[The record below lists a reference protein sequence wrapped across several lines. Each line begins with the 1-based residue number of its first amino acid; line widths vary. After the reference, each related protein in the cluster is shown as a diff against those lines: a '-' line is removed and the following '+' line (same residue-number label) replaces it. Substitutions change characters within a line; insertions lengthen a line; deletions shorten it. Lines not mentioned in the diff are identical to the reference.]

1 MTGTADGTVGQAAV
15 QVALGDPAT
24 ADETIAALATR
35 VDAGGAA
42 AILAREDRWRR
53 CPAIIEKMFGN
64 ARVPM
69 ALVNEAIARSA
80 RAGVVVDG
88 IPGFAEVAEAIA
100 ADPAATDPAQADGPF
115 AAALQQAEQADGA
128 DTAATEEP
136 EPEPATEP
144 EKKKR
149 KSPIIDF
156 TKLKLF
162 EKIRLATL
170 GNAYCRQTLMR
181 DSNRLVAMAA
191 IRSPG
196 ITDTEVV
203 RAAGNRALSE
213 DVIRFIANKKE
224 YVKMYPVKM
233 SLVQNPKCPLAMSMR
248 LIAHLQPEDLKTI
261 ARSRNVPSALS
272 TAAKKLMLARE
283 AAK

>member
-1 MTGTADGTVGQAAV
+1 
-15 QVALGDPAT
+15 
-24 ADETIAALATR
+24 
-35 VDAGGAA
+35 
-42 AILAREDRWRR
+42 
-53 CPAIIEKMFGN
+53 
-64 ARVPM
+64 VPM
-69 ALVNEAIARSA
+69 ALVNEAIARCA

-88 IPGFAEVAEAIA
+88 IPAFAEVAEAIT
-100 ADPAATDPAQADGPF
+100 ADPAATDPAQADAPF
-115 AAALQQAEQADGA
+115 AVAFQRAQQAADA
-128 DTAATEEP
+128 DADAEAEEP
-136 EPEPATEP
+136 EPDAAKPGDQP

-196 ITDTEVV
+196 ITETEVV

-213 DVIRFIANKKE
+213 DVIRYIANKKD

-248 LIAHLQPEDLKTI
+248 LIAHLHAEDLKTI